1 MSAINNAMQKQDYYD
16 YNTAIEKDGLTEQQ
30 YKDLGDEAAV
40 TNTYLGALRDQKNI
54 LDEMEADGLD
64 YQSSELADILSQN
77 SLLEADLQGFR
88 NANLLPEDL
97 DAEIKA
103 SDDLINKADSSYDEA
118 ARAGASCLITNMRNL
133 K

>member
-1 MSAINNAMQKQDYYD
+1 
-16 YNTAIEKDGLTEQQ
+16 
-30 YKDLGDEAAV
+30 
-40 TNTYLGALRDQKNI
+40 
-54 LDEMEADGLD
+54 MEADGLD
-64 YQSSELADILSQN
+64 YQSSELVDILSQN